1 MTVNAEGKVVK
12 VKVVQDYDGKSGV
25 FYLIVCLHWMK
36 LDVLAIKFDYIP
48 FTCCISGR
56 SLRWRSPSKKKCM
69 TSSTAGILL
78 D

>member
-56 SLRWRSPSKKKCM
+56 SLTCKRYVTKFNNQKIRF
-69 TSSTAGILL
+69 
-78 D
+78 